1 MVLKDANLPWFGQ
14 ILQEDQRFPQWMEAP
29 TKRGRGR
36 RSNPWWK
43 GMIKHV
49 FNFEENYFW
58 NTWILDPWKP
68 HLPHSMSSAHLPAQ
82 IYLSFRSK
90 ILFSLVWD
98 GSFSQYANI
107 QSRMQVNVCWFET
120 DLPPGSEFPPM
131 VATGF
136 TSSTG
141 QEIPATPGDKTY
153 RQDEYIGC
161 LLFPSIFG

>member
-1 MVLKDANLPWFGQ
+1 
-14 ILQEDQRFPQWMEAP
+14 MEAL
-29 TKRGRGR
+29 TTRGRGR
-36 RSNPWWK
+36 KSNPWSK
-43 GMIKHV
+43 DTILSRNDQNV
-49 FNFEENYFW
+49 LIFEENYFW
-58 NTWILDPWKP
+58 ITWILDPWKP

-98 GSFSQYANI
+98 GSVSQYANI

-161 LLFPSIFG
+161 VLFPSIFG